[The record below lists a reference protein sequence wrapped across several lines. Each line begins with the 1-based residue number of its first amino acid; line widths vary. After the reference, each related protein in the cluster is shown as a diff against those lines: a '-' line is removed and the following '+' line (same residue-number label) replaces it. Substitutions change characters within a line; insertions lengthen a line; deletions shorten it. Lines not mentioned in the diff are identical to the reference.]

1 MDDGHSNTAAT
12 LFRFASQHLFNSLLS
27 LLLVASHGAIRAT
40 SHFSM
45 RAREKE
51 LDPPNR
57 VNSIDF
63 SNY

>member
-45 RAREKE
+45 LAREKHSI
-51 LDPPNR
+51 LQIL
-57 VNSIDF
+57 NSIDF